1 MEKQHILNEIRRTAK
16 ANGGDPLGRERFL
29 TDTGIKQLDWYGKY
43 WIRWGDAVREAG
55 FIPNRLAEAY
65 ADEFLIERLVSLTR
79 ELGRFPVEGDLRVKC
94 RSDPEFPSHGAFHR
108 LGPKMQRVLIVTE
121 FCRAHEG
128 FQDVR
133 DLCPEATDRRRY
145 SPEKEAGSEEIG
157 FIYLIK
163 SGRYYKS
170 AEATLR
176 DDANTNLPS
185 NFPKEPTRC
194 TKSVRMILLALK
206 HTGTTGLNRSVRMAN
221 GLNLSPFEIKAFC
234 RRKFM

>member
-29 TDTGIKQLDWYGKY
+29 TDTGIKQSDWYGKY

-55 FIPNRLAEAY
+55 F
-65 ADEFLIERLVSLTR
+65 
-79 ELGRFPVEGDLRVKC
+79 
-94 RSDPEFPSHGAFHR
+94 
-108 LGPKMQRVLIVTE
+108 
-121 FCRAHEG
+121 CRAHEG
-128 FQDVR
+128 FQDVL